1 MEANMTEEVIG
12 ILDADSIAYKAAAAN
27 EVKSIK
33 TAFTKDGEVV
43 IEEWKNRTEFK
54 KYLAG
59 TDHAIE
65 MYTITDHAEP
75 KHLSY
80 AQSTVSSMIQ
90 KAQNEMRANSTEIY
104 ISGENNFRDFILL
117 PQAYVQQ
124 NATFSTIGGKYKSN
138 RDGTARPQL
147 LGALRQW
154 MIDELGAIV
163 VNDMEVDD
171 MSSIRAYDGAK
182 NGQKI
187 IQYTSDKDAGQ
198 CHGWLHN
205 PDKDKTPRFITGLG
219 SIYKDE
225 KGKVRGSGRM
235 FLYYQILAGDK
246 VDGYRPVDILDIKT
260 QKAGGGKVQYGDIAA
275 LNTLSGCTTDKEC
288 WQAIYT
294 QYLKWYPAK
303 LRYTAC
309 NDIDYDADALS
320 IMQMYVDCAFMK
332 RWADD
337 RIVVQNVLTKLGIL

>member
-33 TAFTKDGEVV
+33 SRHITKGV

-54 KYLAG
+54 KYLAT
-59 TDHAIE
+59 TDHTVD
-65 MYTITDHAEP
+65 MYEITDHAAP
-75 KHLSY
+75 KHISY
-80 AQSTVSSMIQ
+80 AKSTVTSMIQ
-90 KAQNEMRANSTEIY
+90 KAQNEMRANRLEIY
-104 ISGENNFRDFILL
+104 ISGKDNFRDFILL
-117 PQAYVQQ
+117 PQVYVQQ
-124 NATFSTIGGKYKSN
+124 NATLSTIGGRYKSN
-138 RDGTARPQL
+138 RDGTARPEL
-147 LGALRQW
+147 LAPLRQW
-154 MIDELGAIV
+154 MIDELGAV
-163 VNDMEVDD
+163 VVDLMEVDD

-182 NGQKI
+182 SGQKI

-205 PDKDKTPRFITGLG
+205 PDKDSAPRFITGLG

-225 KGKVRGSGRM
+225 KGKVRGDGRM

-275 LNTLSGCTTDKEC
+275 LNTLKDCKTDKEC
-288 WQAIYT
+288 WQAIYN
-294 QYLKWYPAK
+294 QYLTWYPAP

-337 RIVVQNVLTKLGIL
+337 RIIVKNVLTKLGIL

>member
-1 MEANMTEEVIG
+1 MTEDVIG

-27 EVKSIK
+27 EVKSIR
-33 TAFTKDGEVV
+33 TTHIDDRVV
-43 IEEWKNRTEFK
+43 EEWKNRTEFK

-59 TDHAIE
+59 TDNTVE
-65 MYTITDHAEP
+65 MYEITDHAVP
-75 KHLSY
+75 KHISY
-80 AQSTVSSMIQ
+80 AKATVTSMIQ
-90 KAQNEMRANSTEIY
+90 KAQNEMRANTTEIY
-104 ISGENNFRDFILL
+104 ISGDNNFRDFILL
-117 PQAYVQQ
+117 PQEFVQQ
-124 NATFSTIGGKYKSN
+124 NATFSTIGGRYKSN
-138 RDGTARPQL
+138 RDGTVRPEL
-147 LGALRQW
+147 LAALRQW
-154 MIDELGAIV
+154 MIDGMDNGVKAV
-163 VNDMEVDD
+163 VIHNMEVDD

-182 NGQKI
+182 SGQKI
-187 IQYTSDKDAGQ
+187 IQYTADKDAGQ
-198 CHGWLHN
+198 CHGWLYV
-205 PDKDKTPRFITGLG
+205 PDKDKEPRFITGLG

-275 LNTLSGCTTDKEC
+275 LNALKDCKTDKEC
-288 WQAIYT
+288 WQAIYN
-294 QYLKWYPAK
+294 QYLTWYPAP
-303 LRYTAC
+303 LRYTAY

-337 RIVVQNVLTKLGIL
+337 RIVVKDVLTRLGIL

>member
-1 MEANMTEEVIG
+1 MTEEVIG

-33 TAFTKDGEVV
+33 SKHIEKGV

-59 TDHAIE
+59 TDHTVD
-65 MYTITDHAEP
+65 MYEITDHAVP
-75 KHLSY
+75 KHISY
-80 AQSTVSSMIQ
+80 AKSTVTSMIQ
-90 KAQNEMRANSTEIY
+90 KAQNEMRANRIEIY
-104 ISGENNFRDFILL
+104 ISGKDNFRDFILL
-117 PQAYVQQ
+117 PQEYVQN
-124 NATFSTIGGKYKSN
+124 NATQSTIGGRYKSN
-138 RDGTARPQL
+138 RDGTARPEL
-147 LGALRQW
+147 LAELRQW
-154 MIDELGAIV
+154 MIDGMDIGVKAV
-163 VNDMEVDD
+163 VVDGMEVDD

-182 NGQKI
+182 SGQKI
-187 IQYTSDKDAGQ
+187 VQYTADKDAGQ
-198 CHGWLHN
+198 CHGWLHV
-205 PDKDKTPRFITGLG
+205 PEKDKEPRFITGLG

-275 LNTLSGCTTDKEC
+275 LNTLKDCKTDKEC
-288 WQAIYT
+288 WQAIYN
-294 QYLKWYPAK
+294 QYLTWYPAP

-337 RIVVQNVLTKLGIL
+337 RIIVKDVLTRLGIL

>member
-1 MEANMTEEVIG
+1 MTEDVIG
-12 ILDADSIAYKAAAAN
+12 VLDADSIAYKAAAAN

-33 TAFTKDGEVV
+33 SKHIPTGV

-54 KYLAG
+54 AYLAT
-59 TDHAIE
+59 TDHTIDLYE
-65 MYTITDHAEP
+65 ITDHAEP

-80 AQSTVSSMIQ
+80 AKSTVNGMITT
-90 KAQNEMRANSTEIY
+90 AQNAMRANTLEIY
-104 ISGENNFRDFILL
+104 ISGKDNFRDFILL

-124 NATFSTIGGKYKSN
+124 NATLSTIGGRYKSN
-138 RDGTARPQL
+138 RDGTARPVL
-147 LGALRQW
+147 LGELRQW

-163 VNDMEVDD
+163 VDGMEVDD
-171 MSSIRAYDGAK
+171 MSSIRAYTGAK
-182 NGQKI
+182 DGVKI
-187 IQYTSDKDAGQ
+187 VQYTADKDAGQ

-205 PDKDKTPRFITGLG
+205 PDKDKAPRFITGLG
-219 SIYKDE
+219 EIYKDE
-225 KGKVRGSGRM
+225 KGKVRGHGRM

-260 QKAGGGKVQYGDIAA
+260 QKAGGAKVQYGDIAA
-275 LNTLSGCTTDKEC
+275 LNTLKDCKTDKEC
-288 WQAIYT
+288 WQAIYN
-294 QYLKWYPAK
+294 QYAKWYPTK

-337 RIVVQNVLTKLGIL
+337 RIIVKDVLTRLEIL

>member
-1 MEANMTEEVIG
+1 MTEEVIG

-33 TAFTKDGEVV
+33 SKHITKGV

-54 KYLAG
+54 KYLAT
-59 TDHAIE
+59 TDHTVD
-65 MYTITDHAEP
+65 MYEITDHAAP
-75 KHLSY
+75 KHISY
-80 AQSTVSSMIQ
+80 AKSTVTSMIQ
-90 KAQNEMRANSTEIY
+90 KAQNEMRANRLEIY
-104 ISGENNFRDFILL
+104 ISGKDNFRDFILL
-117 PQAYVQQ
+117 PQVYVQQ
-124 NATFSTIGGKYKSN
+124 NATLSTIGGRYKSN
-138 RDGTARPQL
+138 RDGTARPEL
-147 LGALRQW
+147 LAELRQW
-154 MIDELGAIV
+154 MIDGMDIGVKAVV
-163 VNDMEVDD
+163 VNGMEVDD

-182 NGQKI
+182 AGQKI

-198 CHGWLHN
+198 CHGWLYN
-205 PDKDKTPRFITGLG
+205 PDKDKEPRFITGLG

-225 KGKVRGSGRM
+225 KSKVRGSGRM

-260 QKAGGGKVQYGDIAA
+260 QKAGGAKVQYGDIAA
-275 LNTLSGCTTDKEC
+275 LNTLKDCKTDKEC
-288 WQAIYT
+288 WQAIYN
-294 QYLKWYPAK
+294 QYLTWYPAP

-332 RWADD
+332 RWVDD
-337 RIVVQNVLTKLGIL
+337 RINVKDVLTRLGIL